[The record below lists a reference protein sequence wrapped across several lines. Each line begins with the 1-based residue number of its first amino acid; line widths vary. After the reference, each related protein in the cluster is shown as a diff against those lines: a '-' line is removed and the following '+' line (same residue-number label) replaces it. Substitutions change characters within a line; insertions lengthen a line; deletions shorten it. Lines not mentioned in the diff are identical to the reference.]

1 MTTIN
6 PIVDSEGN
14 YAGSE
19 IVGERQGW
27 QSSDADIIERAD
39 GSRAHIFGDV
49 ELDSDNEGFSFDS
62 YAADLR
68 VAYPQLDSAIAWAAQ
83 SGAPGFDIAGYNN
96 AVDTE
101 DLEAINAYSERLIG
115 LYEEALQSQSGEQR
129 ESLTEVEET
138 EEEPD
143 TELDSWFE
151 QNITDE
157 FIDETIDHIT
167 DAEFTY
173 EQGEQMQDLQENY
186 SPDTAEHFLLELGQA
201 ITNGEISGEE
211 AIQYA
216 LQSFSEAEVARAYV
230 TLQSQLN

>member
-1 MTTIN
+1 MVTIN
-6 PIVDSEGN
+6 PITSETGE
-14 YAGSE
+14 YLGSE
-19 IVGERQGW
+19 IVDNRQGW

-68 VAYPQLDSAIAWAAQ
+68 VAFPQLDSAIAWAAQ
-83 SGAPGFDIAGYNN
+83 SGAPGFDIQGYNN
-96 AVDTE
+96 AVDVE

-115 LYEEALQSQSGEQR
+115 LYEEALQSQ
-129 ESLTEVEET
+129 EVEESED
-138 EEEPD
+138 EESTD
-143 TELDSWFE
+143 LDVWFE
-151 QNITDE
+151 ENITDE
-157 FIDETIDHIT
+157 YIDETIDEIS
-167 DAEFTY
+167 DVSYTY

-186 SPDTAEHFLLELGQA
+186 APDTPEHFLLELGQA

-230 TLQSQLN
+230 ALQYQLN

>member
-14 YAGSE
+14 YVGSE
-19 IVGERQGW
+19 IVDNRSGW

-68 VAYPQLDSAIAWAAQ
+68 TAYPQLDSAIAWAAQ

-96 AVDTE
+96 AVDVE

-115 LYEEALQSQSGEQR
+115 LYEEALQSQ
-129 ESLTEVEET
+129 EVEET
-138 EEEPD
+138 EDEPD

-151 QNITDE
+151 ENISDE
-157 FIDETIDHIT
+157 YIDGVIDQIT

-186 SPDTAEHFLLELGQA
+186 APDTPEHFLLELGQA

-230 TLQSQLN
+230 ALQYQLN